1 MWELFIPEPND
12 NIQLYQIFK
21 PKLDQMNIYNLNERN
36 IKIDPSP
43 ALEKIDSFAL
53 VPSGLVIGN
62 ANDFK
67 TK

>member
-43 ALEKIDSFAL
+43 ASEKIDSFAL
-53 VPSGLVIGN
+53 VPS
-62 ANDFK
+62 
-67 TK
+67 